1 MMGLLFTPIIII
13 NTPTLSP
20 RFIMENLFK
29 TKYTQADIDEIKTW
43 FDRHADQLP
52 TEFVLNESTRY
63 LNLPTSIK
71 SFFEIWNIHHD
82 NPTFSGQIYQLFL
95 IRQKLIADGMTD

>member
-1 MMGLLFTPIIII
+1 
-13 NTPTLSP
+13 
-20 RFIMENLFK
+20 MENLFK
-29 TKYTQADIDEIKTW
+29 TKYTQADIDEIKIW